1 MAAYMAH
8 GQDEREWG
16 LTLLVRGLAIST
28 RALAQTVASF
38 GHEYVASVEAL
49 DSVRDRALLP
59 ERVAA
64 LIASFFGMLALL
76 LAGIGVYG
84 LMSYE
89 VVEQAK
95 ELGIR
100 IALGATPRNILMSV
114 IWRGALLTAVGI
126 LVGLVGAWA
135 SAGLVRSLL
144 FGVTERDVATWA
156 GATLLLLTAAA
167 VGCVIPGARAARIEP
182 MDAVR
187 RE

>member
-1 MAAYMAH
+1 
-8 GQDEREWG
+8 
-16 LTLLVRGLAIST
+16 
-28 RALAQTVASF
+28 
-38 GHEYVASVEAL
+38 
-49 DSVRDRALLP
+49 
-59 ERVAA
+59 
-64 LIASFFGMLALL
+64 
-76 LAGIGVYG
+76 
-84 LMSYE
+84 
-89 VVEQAK
+89 
-95 ELGIR
+95 
-100 IALGATPRNILMSV
+100 MSV